1 MKTAVI
7 SDIHV
12 DINREYPVVDCLA
25 SYVKEQHADLLLV
38 AGDLSEH
45 VDETIETAALLEQKS
60 GCRVFYVPGNHDMWS
75 EDFDKA
81 GTDSIYQRY
90 LEDPRCL
97 SGSIQLLRGINGPF
111 ALIGDIGWYD
121 YSFSNA
127 FYPEEELEKMTHDGR
142 TWQDKLKNQ
151 WTADNKER
159 SRIQLTGLEKQLKD
173 ASERGVPIIAM
184 THMLPIPEFC
194 VPTER
199 EMWKY
204 FNAFLGTGA
213 LGQLFERYQVS
224 YSICG
229 HVHYRKQAVH
239 GQTRYLCACLGYH
252 TEWPVYAAA
261 APGGRTELDWQIENT
276 VQWIDW

>member
-1 MKTAVI
+1 MVSFGAFSMVSTALPSNRCTSVTHERI
-7 SDIHV
+7 SLPSTSTLADIA
-12 DINREYPVVDCLA
+12 C
-25 SYVKEQHADLLLV
+25 
-38 AGDLSEH
+38 
-45 VDETIETAALLEQKS
+45 
-60 GCRVFYVPGNHDMWS
+60 FVP
-75 EDFDKA
+75 E
-81 GTDSIYQRY
+81 
-90 LEDPRCL
+90 
-97 SGSIQLLRGINGPF
+97 LRKF
-111 ALIGDIGWYD
+111 
-121 YSFSNA
+121 
-127 FYPEEELEKMTHDGR
+127 
-142 TWQDKLKNQ
+142 
-151 WTADNKER
+151 
-159 SRIQLTGLEKQLKD
+159 KD
-173 ASERGVPIIAM
+173 ALQLHLQFSGTSTSARIHMIIAM

-261 APGGRTELDWQIENT
+261 APGGSTELDWQIKNT